1 MKYYIIVMYDI
12 VTCAKRFCDL
22 EVLVFI
28 NCVGVASEFHYFNR
42 GWNDVY
48 NNSYRLIFYVNK

>member
-12 VTCAKRFCDL
+12 VRLAKRFCDL

-28 NCVGVASEFHYFNR
+28 NCVGVASEFYYFNCAR
-42 GWNDVY
+42 VE
-48 NNSYRLIFYVNK
+48 